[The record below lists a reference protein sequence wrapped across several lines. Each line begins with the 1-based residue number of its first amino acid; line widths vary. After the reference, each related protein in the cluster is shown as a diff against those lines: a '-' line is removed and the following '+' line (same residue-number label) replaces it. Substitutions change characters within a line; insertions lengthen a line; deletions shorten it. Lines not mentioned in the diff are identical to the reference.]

1 MKIMASK
8 CQNLSSIKDVNRY
21 IFVRGMDFDTM
32 RSALKI
38 MKKRLLFA
46 FTLSSIQLFAQNKTD
61 TTKRLQEVVIKPYFT
76 EQPLMRTTG
85 SIGLIDQSL
94 LDKQPSNSFVN
105 TLNTIPGVRMEE
117 RSPGSYRLSIR
128 GSLLRSPF
136 GVRNLKTY
144 FDDFPLTDAGGNTY
158 LNALDVAAAGQI
170 QVLKGPH
177 GSIYGANSGGVILI
191 QPQYPTDTMQIGVRL
206 EGGSYGAF
214 HQNAN
219 ISQQFKKYSV
229 SLQQA
234 YQRSDGYREH
244 SNMDRKYFQLLQ
256 KFDYAPNASLKALVF
271 YSDLKYNT
279 PGGLTAAQFE
289 ANPKASR
296 LATAFTKSAI
306 EQNAGIYSKTVY
318 GGISNT
324 WNISNHFKH
333 VISVFATHTDF
344 KNPFI
349 TNYEKRDENTLGL
362 RSYFEYNTQI
372 QSSNLKFNIG
382 LESARTGIGFEN
394 YDNNFGVPAAVQSI
408 DDLTAKTNFA
418 FAQLGFDV
426 QEKLLV
432 ELSVSAN
439 FNKYDYETLQP
450 IPIAKRDRKFDNQIL
465 PRLALSYLALPDLTL
480 RGSISKG
487 YSAPTT
493 SEVRPSNNVINTS
506 LEPEFGWNYET
517 GFRLQA
523 FNKRAFLDVTGFYYN
538 LKSAIVRRVDEN
550 MAEFFVNAGGT
561 KQWGLET
568 SISYWALPYQTS
580 GLIRAI
586 QIRNAYTLS
595 RFKFVDYILTSTD
608 YSGNALTGVPKAVV
622 VSSAD
627 IQLPRNWY
635 VFLQHNYTSSIPLN
649 DANTAYARK
658 YHLLQGKVGIK
669 QLMVGKLP
677 IEIFGGADN
686 ILNQKYSL
694 GNDLNAVGN
703 RYYNAA
709 ATRTFYGGI
718 AVKI

>member
-1 MKIMASK
+1 MKGAGIE
-8 CQNLSSIKDVNRY
+8 
-21 IFVRGMDFDTM
+21 FDDNAIVLTF
-32 RSALKI
+32 
-38 MKKRLLFA
+38 MKKSLLIA
-46 FTLSSIQLFAQNKTD
+46 LTLSSAQLFAQEKTD
-61 TTKRLQEVVIKPYFT
+61 TTKRLKEVVIKPYFT

-85 SIGLIDQSL
+85 SIGLIDQATF
-94 LDKQPSNSFVN
+94 DRQPSNSLVSAVN
-105 TLNTIPGVRMEE
+105 TISGVRMEE

-136 GVRNLKTY
+136 GVRNVKTY

-158 LNALDVAAAGQI
+158 LNALDIAAAGQI
-170 QVLKGPH
+170 QILKGPQ

-191 QPQYPTDTMQIGVRL
+191 QPQYPTGSTQVGLRL

-214 HQNAN
+214 HQNATV
-219 ISQQFKKYSV
+219 SKQFKNYGI
-229 SLQQA
+229 SLTQA

-244 SNMDRKYFQLLQ
+244 SDMDRKYFQLLQ
-256 KFDYAPNASLKALVF
+256 KLDYAPNASLKALVF
-271 YSDLKYNT
+271 YSDLQYNT
-279 PGGLTAAQFE
+279 PGGLTAAQFQE
-289 ANPKASR
+289 NPKASR
-296 LATAFTKSAI
+296 LATAFTKSAR
-306 EQNAGIYSKTVY
+306 EQNAGIYSKTLY
-318 GGISNT
+318 GGISNS
-324 WNISNHFKH
+324 WDISSHFKH
-333 VISVFATHTDF
+333 VISLYATHTDF

-362 RSYFEYNTQI
+362 RTYLEYNTTL
-372 QSSNLKFNIG
+372 QSSNVKFNVG
-382 LESARTGIGFEN
+382 VESARTGTGFEN
-394 YDNNFGVPAAVQSI
+394 YDNNFGVLGAVQSI
-408 DDLTAKTNFA
+408 DDLTAKTSFA

-426 QEKLLV
+426 NKKLLV

-439 FNKYDYETLQP
+439 LNKYDYETLQP
-450 IPIAKRDRKFDNQIL
+450 IAIEKRDRKFDNQVL
-465 PRLALSYLALPDLTL
+465 PRFALSYLVNPDLTL

-493 SEVRPSNNVINTS
+493 SEVRPSNNVINLT
-506 LEPEFGWNYET
+506 LEPEYGWNYET
-517 GFRLQA
+517 GFRLQVLDR
-523 FNKRAFLDVTGFYYN
+523 KLFLDATGFYYN

-568 SISYWALPYQTS
+568 SLSYWLMPYKTS
-580 GLIRAI
+580 GLVRAV

-595 RFKFVDYILTSTD
+595 RFKFVDYVVTNSD
-608 YSGNALTGVPKAVV
+608 FSGNALTGVPKAVV

-627 IQLPRNWY
+627 LTLPKGFY
-635 VFLQHNYTSSIPLN
+635 LFLQHNYTSSIPLN

-669 QLMVGKLP
+669 QLMIGKVP
-677 IEIFGGADN
+677 VEIYGGADN

-703 RYYNAA
+703 RYFNAA
-709 ATRTFYGGI
+709 ATRSFYGGL